1 MRPLYKMVSL
11 MGVEPITKRF
21 WAVRVLPIAPQTH
34 KMVRVIGLEPIK
46 CCHHSALNATRLPVS
61 PHTHILDGGPGR
73 DWATDKRILS
83 PPLYLWVIGL
93 NGACNA
99 TWTHDL
105 TRTKGVLYQLSY
117 TSIGAGD
124 GGRTR
129 AIRLG
134 KAAFYQLNYSCKNG
148 GEWWSCTTR
157 ARRQRVYSPPRY

>member
-1 MRPLYKMVSL
+1 
-11 MGVEPITKRF
+11 MGVEPITKRV
-21 WAVRVLPIAPQTH
+21 WAVRVCLLRHRLIL
-34 KMVRVIGLEPIK
+34 VRVIGLEPIK

-73 DWATDKRILS
+73 DWTTDERILRS
-83 PPLYLWVIGL
+83 PLYLWVSGP

-129 AIRLG
+129 GICLG
-134 KAAFYQLNYSCKNG
+134 KTTFHQLNYSCKNG